1 VADSNRPRETGTT
14 LGDGLRR
21 LILLELLV
29 PSVLLIFGIYHG
41 FLQTLYRAGVLRA
54 ESFLGIG
61 YYQGLT
67 IHGVVNALVFTTLF
81 AVAFGNALVA
91 RFLEREPRAGPA
103 WLSAVLMLL
112 GIGLASYA
120 MFSGKA
126 SVLYTFYPPLIAHP
140 SFYIGAA
147 LLVIGSWIS
156 FFNWIPIYLAWRR
169 EHPERKTPLAIVGI
183 FAAFIVWLI
192 ATLPLAYEVLVLLI
206 PWSLGWVD
214 EINVLLARTL
224 FWFFGHPLVY
234 FWLLPA
240 YVMFYVMLPRLA
252 GGKLYSDLAGR
263 LVFMSFIILSA
274 PVGVHHQFGDP
285 GIGVSWKWLQTI
297 LTFGVALPSLVTA
310 FTLAASLEHG
320 ARQNGGRGLFAW
332 WGHLPYWD
340 RERWLFAYFF
350 VGLVLFVFGGIT
362 GVINASFSLNNVVH
376 NTSWLPGHFHMTVGG
391 PVFLAFTGMT
401 LHLVSKLTGKAVRL
415 RALNLAV
422 PYLWLVGIALF
433 STALSLNG
441 IEGEPRR
448 TNLGL
453 SYTNPDSEL
462 FVAEWLPLARVTAV
476 GGGVMALSMLAYF
489 GVLFTT
495 LFSRRTAE
503 PILEFPEAAPYHD
516 EAAGFV
522 RDFRP
527 WVIVAVLLCIVA
539 YAPTLYDVLRA
550 TFFGS
555 TGYEPV

>member
-1 VADSNRPRETGTT
+1 MQPRLETGTP
-14 LGDGLRR
+14 LSDGMRR

-29 PSVLLIFGIYHG
+29 PSVLLVFGVYHG
-41 FLQTLYRAGVLRA
+41 FLQTLYRAGIIRE
-54 ESFLGIG
+54 ESFLGIE

-67 IHGVVNALVFTTLF
+67 IHGVVNALVYTTLF

-91 RFLEREPRAGPA
+91 RFLGREPAATPA
-103 WLSAVLMLL
+103 WISALLMLL
-112 GIGLASYA
+112 GVLLAAYA
-120 MFSGKA
+120 MFTGQA

-140 SFYIGAA
+140 AFYIGAA
-147 LLVIGSWIS
+147 LLVIGSWIA
-156 FFNWIPIYLAWRR
+156 FFSWIPIYLAWRR
-169 EHPERKTPLAIVGI
+169 THPERKTPLAIVGI

-214 EINVLLARTL
+214 KINVLLARTL

-234 FWLLPA
+234 FW
-240 YVMFYVMLPRLA
+240 

-263 LVFMSFIILSA
+263 LVFMLFIVLSA

-297 LTFGVALPSLVTA
+297 LTFGVALPSFVTA
-310 FTLAASLEHG
+310 FTLAASLEYG

-332 WGHLPYWD
+332 WGRLPYWD
-340 RERWLFAYFF
+340 RERWLFGYLF
-350 VGLVLFVFGGIT
+350 VGLVLFLFGGIT
-362 GVINASFSLNNVVH
+362 GVINASFSLNNLVH

-401 LHLVSKLTGKAVRL
+401 LHLVSKLTGKRVRL
-415 RALNLAV
+415 PSLNVAV
-422 PYLWLVGIALF
+422 PYLWLVGVALF
-433 STALSLNG
+433 STALSING
-441 IEGEPRR
+441 IDGEPRR

-453 SYTNPDSEL
+453 SYTNPNSDL
-462 FVAEWLPLARVTAV
+462 FVAEWLPLARLTAV
-476 GGGVMALSMLAYF
+476 GGAVMALSMLAYF
-489 GVLFTT
+489 SVLFTT
-495 LFSRRTAE
+495 LVSRRTAE
-503 PILEFPEAAPYHD
+503 PILEFPEAEPYHD
-516 EAAGFV
+516 EDAGFV

-527 WVIVAVLLCIVA
+527 WVIVAVLLCFLA
-539 YAPTLYDVLRA
+539 YAPALYDVSRA

-555 TGYEPV
+555 PGYTPD

>member
-1 VADSNRPRETGTT
+1 VEPRLEGGTP
-14 LGDGLRR
+14 LSDGLRR

-29 PSVLLIFGIYHG
+29 PSVLLVFGVYHG
-41 FLQTLYRAGVLRA
+41 FLQTLYRAGIIRA

-91 RFLEREPRAGPA
+91 RFLGREPGAALA
-103 WLSAVLMLL
+103 WLSALLMLV
-112 GIGLASYA
+112 GTGLAAAA
-120 MFSGKA
+120 MFSGQA
-126 SVLYTFYPPLIAHP
+126 SVLYTFYPPLMAHP
-140 SFYIGAA
+140 AFYVGAA
-147 LLVIGSWIS
+147 LLVIGSWIG
-156 FFNWIPIYLAWRR
+156 FFNWIPRYLAWRR
-169 EHPERKTPLAIVGI
+169 ENPGRKTPLAIVGI

-206 PWSLGWVD
+206 PWSMGWVR

-240 YVMFYVMLPRLA
+240 YVMYYVMLPRIA

-263 LVFMSFIILSA
+263 LVFMLFIVLSA

-297 LTFGVALPSLVTA
+297 LTFGVALPSFVTA
-310 FTLAASLEHG
+310 FTLAASLEHA
-320 ARQNGGRGLFAW
+320 ARQRGGRGLFAW
-332 WGHLPYWD
+332 WGRLPYWD
-340 RERWLFAYFF
+340 RERWLFGYFF
-350 VGLVLFVFGGIT
+350 AGLVLFLFGGIT
-362 GVINASFSLNNVVH
+362 GVINASFSVNNVVH
-376 NTSWLPGHFHMTVGG
+376 NTSWLPGHFHMTIGG

-401 LHLVSKLTGKAVRL
+401 LHLVSKLTGRPVRL
-415 RALNLAV
+415 RSLNVAV
-422 PYLWLVGIALF
+422 PYLWLAGVALF
-433 STALSLNG
+433 SVALSVNG
-441 IEGEPRR
+441 IDGEPRR

-453 SYTNPDSEL
+453 SYTNPNSDL
-462 FVAEWLPLARVTAV
+462 FVAEWLPLARLTAV
-476 GGGVMALSMLAYF
+476 GGSVMALSMVAYF

-495 LFSRRTAE
+495 LLSRRTAE
-503 PILEFPEAAPYHD
+503 PVLEFPEAEAYHD
-516 EAAGFV
+516 EDAGFV

-527 WVIVAVLLCIVA
+527 WVIVAALLCVVA
-539 YAPTLYDVLRA
+539 YAPALYDVSRA

-555 TGYEPV
+555 SGYAPD